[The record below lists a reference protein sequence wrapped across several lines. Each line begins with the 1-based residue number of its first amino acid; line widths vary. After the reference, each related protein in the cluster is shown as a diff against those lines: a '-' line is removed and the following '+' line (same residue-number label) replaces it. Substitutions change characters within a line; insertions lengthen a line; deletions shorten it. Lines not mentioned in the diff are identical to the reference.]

1 MDTDSFILEIPDNE
15 EGFNNFVL
23 KNKNRFD
30 FKGFNN
36 PKYPYYNE
44 LQKIKKQVED
54 ELREDLPELE
64 DDKESWDKKVNTLY
78 EMKIGCGEPGL
89 FKSETKWA
97 SLTEFV
103 ALRPKQYSF
112 IDENGKTSMKS
123 KGINK
128 KAVKKY
134 LTHEQMVDQVL
145 KDIDEVGC
153 KMDHF
158 VSKKCDMY
166 LEYVW
171 KRALINYEDKR
182 YWLDSIYSL
191 PYGHPWIEEIV
202 SGKVSINDIV
212 KKIKGNDPYEYE
224 LNAEKFDK
232 IRKEIEQKE
241 NNVLSNLSDVEVI
254 KKKCHINV
262 TLQEIKIIKENNNA
276 MKLLDKF
283 NEDHFEEEF

>member
-1 MDTDSFILEIPDNE
+1 LSLRIKTDLILKDLIILN
-15 EGFNNFVL
+15 
-23 KNKNRFD
+23 
-30 FKGFNN
+30 
-36 PKYPYYNE
+36 
-44 LQKIKKQVED
+44 

-64 DDKESWDKKVNTLY
+64 DDNKSWDKKVNTLY

-103 ALRPKQYSF
+103 ALRPKQYSL

-134 LTHEQMVDQVL
+134 LTHQQMVDQVL
-145 KDIDEVGC
+145 KDVDEVGC

-158 VSKKCDMY
+158 VSKKCDMH

-171 KRALINYEDKR
+171 KRAFINYEDKR

-191 PYGHPWIEEIV
+191 PYGHPWIEDIV

-212 KKIKGNDPYEYE
+212 KRIKGNDE
-224 LNAEKFDK
+224 
-232 IRKEIEQKE
+232 KEIEQKG
-241 NNVLSNLSDVEVI
+241 NDILFRLSDVEVV
-254 KKKCHINV
+254 KQKCKISVPAEEINTV
-262 TLQEIKIIKENNNA
+262 KDNTNA
-276 MKLLDKF
+276 MRLLDKF
-283 NEDHFEEEF
+283 NEDQFEEEF